1 MFGDNHPIV
10 TERCRNIQKQIEQK
24 SSALPLAPM
33 ISNSSP
39 SEKSGVEKSKKII
52 KETFKMAPTIKPSK
66 GKHSATVIF
75 LHGLGDNG
83 NGWASILADI
93 RQRLLLVLDSAVQS
107 TRFFL
112 FKPK

>member
-10 TERCRNIQKQIEQK
+10 TEKCQNIQIQINQK
-24 SSALPLAPM
+24 STTLPLAP
-33 ISNSSP
+33 
-39 SEKSGVEKSKKII
+39 SEKPGVEKPKKII
-52 KETFKMAPTIKPSK
+52 KETFKKAPTIKTSK
-66 GKHSATVIF
+66 GKHTATVIF
-75 LHGLGDNG
+75 LHGLGDTG
-83 NGWASILADI
+83 DGWASILADI